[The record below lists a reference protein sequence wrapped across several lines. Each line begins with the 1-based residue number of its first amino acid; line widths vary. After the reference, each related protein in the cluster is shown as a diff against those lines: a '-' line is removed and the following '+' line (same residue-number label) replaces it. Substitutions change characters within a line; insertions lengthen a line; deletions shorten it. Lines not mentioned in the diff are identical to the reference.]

1 MFTHI
6 VMETDQALMKFCG
19 DYGILVDQ
27 IHGYEKD
34 GIGRLTFAVPFPES
48 HFIPSVGKIVK
59 DETFLETV
67 RKRLEEIGYQVSA
80 DDLTW
85 SVAKTFNREIL
96 CSFYYLILFSPDQK
110 GAIEAARRLNNPPDG
125 AMETKEDLVAIPT
138 NLLLYLYVKIDV
150 SDLIQNYQRKKV
162 LELEEQY
169 GITKLWEKEQ

>member
-6 VMETDQALMKFCG
+6 VMKMDQTLIKFCE
-19 DYGILVDQ
+19 DYGIQADQ

-34 GIGRLTFAVPFPES
+34 DSGRLSFAVPFSKS
-48 HFIPSVGKIVK
+48 HFIPSVGKIVE
-59 DETFLETV
+59 DETFLEMV
-67 RKRLEEIGYQVSA
+67 RKRLEEIGYQVST
-80 DDLTW
+80 DDLAW
-85 SVAKTFNREIL
+85 SVAKTFNQEIL

-110 GAIEAARRLNNPPDG
+110 GAIEAARRLNNPPEG